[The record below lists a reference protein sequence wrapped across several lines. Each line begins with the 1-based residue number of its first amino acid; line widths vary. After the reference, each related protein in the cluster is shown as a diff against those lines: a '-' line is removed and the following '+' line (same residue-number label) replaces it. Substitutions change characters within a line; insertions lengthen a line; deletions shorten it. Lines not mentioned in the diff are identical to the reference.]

1 MPSTYKATWKN
12 TVIAESSDIVIVE
25 NNPYFPL
32 ESVNASL
39 IRESSHNTSCPW
51 KGKASYYSIVVDGE
65 ENQNAAWYYPEPKDA
80 AKEIK
85 NRVAFWKGV
94 KVEKISG

>member
-1 MPSTYKATWKN
+1 MPTYQAKWN
-12 TVIAESSDIVIVE
+12 NEIIAESTDIVIVE

-32 ESVNASL
+32 NSVNKAFL
-39 IRESSHNTSCPW
+39 KQSSHTTTCPW
-51 KGKASYYSIVVDGE
+51 KGLANYYTLDVNGK
-65 ENQNAAWYYPEPKDA
+65 ENQNAAWYYPEPKEA

-85 NRVAFWKGV
+85 DRVAFWKGV

>member
-1 MPSTYKATWKN
+1 MPTYQAKWN
-12 TVIAESSDIVIVE
+12 NEIIAESTDIVIVE

-32 ESVNASL
+32 SSVNKAFL
-39 IRESSHNTSCPW
+39 KQSSHTTTCPW
-51 KGKASYYSIVVDGE
+51 KGLANYYTLDVDGK
-65 ENQNAAWYYPEPKDA
+65 ENQNAAWYYPEPKEA

-85 NRVAFWKGV
+85 DRVAFWKGV